1 MMSSNKIIP
10 ALQSAGPSGLYIWA
24 AIMNYPNPGV
34 TLTAHSAGAVKANIT
49 VLVHLQ
55 PAAASL
61 LVGGRLLTALSQGTD
76 SSSRVSQEPRN
87 PVTGTRACNF
97 ILLPKAPS
105 PDANSVEV
113 RVLLLLLGHSPILNS
128 D

>member
-1 MMSSNKIIP
+1 MSSNKIIP
-10 ALQSAGPSGLYIWA
+10 ALQSPGPSGLYIWA

-34 TLTAHSAGAVKANIT
+34 TLTAHSAGCCEGQR
-49 VLVHLQ
+49 LQ

-87 PVTGTRACNF
+87 PVTGTRPCNF
-97 ILLPKAPS
+97 ILLSKAPS